1 MGRLV
6 GPHEKRAPAPLPR
19 SLATQTLSCA
29 NRSSRCKARPNQC
42 HAPQVGG
49 RRWACSRLGRP
60 GQSRVSVGRPDQAP
74 PVPEIRRGK
83 QLSDDPNT
91 RVRVSPP
98 ASPDPKHSVVD
109 HDQAFR
115 CGWASVTGAHPATTA
130 VNAGKGH
137 WGRVQR
143 MHASAC
149 CSGEFS
155 ELGVHAKALEGF
167 RSLRA
172 TTYHLLRNVTCR
184 DYLRAWVRV
193 LVRPRTYWGRM
204 MPEKILGTRSA
215 RSGGLSARARPG
227 GHWGRMIARPV
238 VASPCSGLSG
248 PQTVQDQLH

>member
-42 HAPQVGG
+42 HAPQLGG

-193 LVRPRTYWGRM
+193 RPRTYWGRM
-204 MPEKILGTRSA
+204 MLRKFWA
-215 RSGGLSARARPG
+215 R
-227 GHWGRMIARPV
+227 
-238 VASPCSGLSG
+238 G
-248 PQTVQDQLH
+248 PRVLADSQLAPAQEAIGVG

>member
-19 SLATQTLSCA
+19 SLATQTLSCP
-29 NRSSRCKARPNQC
+29 NRSFRCKARPNQC

-143 MHASAC
+143 SMLQRAAAASSVSSVC
-149 CSGEFS
+149 TP
-155 ELGVHAKALEGF
+155 K
-167 RSLRA
+167 RS
-172 TTYHLLRNVTCR
+172 
-184 DYLRAWVRV
+184 RV
-193 LVRPRTYWGRM
+193 
-204 MPEKILGTRSA
+204 
-215 RSGGLSARARPG
+215 
-227 GHWGRMIARPV
+227 
-238 VASPCSGLSG
+238 
-248 PQTVQDQLH
+248 